1 MPYQSASSG
10 LPASGSASFQA
21 DPPAMMRFLDI
32 MITPNP
38 ARVMLRPFT
47 PAEDP
52 LEGPLPS
59 RPRAEKVCD
68 RVLALGERE
77 LNAELARVLSSLT
90 QRHLNP
96 RRLLRR
102 RFYDMAADHLRGL
115 TVTPRQQL
123 LIGAY
128 FVEEYS
134 FEAAA
139 LFNPSVVLHP
149 NQEALTAGSIR
160 LLLSLRAVGE
170 GHISSIVFRTAE
182 FTADGQLHVAP
193 AAKRIAS
200 PHIEKIPGGAPDDP
214 GIQLHS
220 ASRDDLSGVVI
231 FPVTFRQRAGL
242 EDLRLVRFT
251 EEDGRCSYLGTYTAF
266 SGEGIRQEL
275 LRTTD
280 FITYELNA
288 LRGSLSATKGMALF
302 PRRID
307 GRYAMLGRQ
316 DHENIW
322 LLRSNELYEWD
333 AGEVI
338 ISPRWPWEFI
348 QLGNCGSPVEIDEGW
363 LVITHGVGAVRNYCL
378 GACLLD
384 KRDPSKVLAR
394 STRPLV
400 RPAPN
405 AYDGFVPNVAYSCG
419 ALVRDRTLLLPFG
432 IADTFTS
439 FATVSVDQLLLEL
452 E

>member
-1 MPYQSASSG
+1 MREQAMPIGPIANQDALSEAAPSELVRS
-10 LPASGSASFQA
+10 LSVVLTP
-21 DPPAMMRFLDI
+21 DPE
-32 MITPNP
+32 
-38 ARVMLRPFT
+38 RVLLRPFT
-47 PAEDP
+47 PADDTVTGSMP
-52 LEGPLPS
+52 GS
-59 RPRAEKVCD
+59 RVLTVCD
-68 RVLALGERE
+68 RVLALGGDE
-77 LNAELARVLSSLT
+77 LNAELARVLGGLA
-90 QRHLNP
+90 QRHVNP

-102 RFYDMAADHLRGL
+102 RFYDMAADHLREQRI
-115 TVTPRQQL
+115 TRRQQL

-139 LFNPSVVLHP
+139 LFNPSAVLHP
-149 NQEALTAGSIR
+149 DQEGLPSGSTR

-193 AAKRIAS
+193 AARRIAS
-200 PHIEKIPGGAPDDP
+200 PHIERVPGGAPDDP
-214 GIQLHS
+214 GVQLHC

-231 FPVTFRQRAGL
+231 FPVTFRQRAGV

-251 EEDGRCSYLGTYTAF
+251 EEDGRSSYIGTYTAF
-266 SGEGIRQEL
+266 SGEAVRQEL
-275 LRTTD
+275 LRTND
-280 FITYELNA
+280 FITYELNS
-288 LRGSLSATKGMALF
+288 LRGRLSATKGMALF

-322 LLRSNELYEWD
+322 LLRSNELYEWET
-333 AGEVI
+333 GEVI

-348 QLGNCGSPVEIDEGW
+348 QMGNCGSPIEIDEGW

-384 KRDPSKVLAR
+384 KHDPSKVLAR
-394 STRPLV
+394 TARPLV
-400 RPAPN
+400 RPTPK

-419 ALVRDRTLLLPFG
+419 AIVRDRTLLLPYG
-432 IADTFTS
+432 VADTFTS
-439 FATVSVDQLLLEL
+439 FATVSVDLLLNDMV
-452 E
+452 